1 MTDHLPARQPTATGP
16 TGVPLSQTPTEALAF
31 ALGYVVAR
39 PVHADQYG
47 GVCALVE
54 EIMRRDARTD
64 AATDRDPALDGSLW
78 AMLIRYMPAALAAA
92 VQTLYMAHRGQRWHH
107 SGRRD
112 PGQPQAII
120 DGGA

>member
-47 GVCALVE
+47 GVCALVG
-54 EIMRRDARTD
+54 EIMPRDPRTGGP
-64 AATDRDPALDGSLW
+64 TDRAPALVGSPS
-78 AMLIRYMPAALAAA
+78 AMLLRHMPAALAAA
-92 VQTLYMAHRGQRWHH
+92 VPTVYMRH
-107 SGRRD
+107 
-112 PGQPQAII
+112 PGQ
-120 DGGA
+120 